1 MIDHA
6 TPHPRRWGHAALIV
20 LATLLV
26 GGVMLL
32 WAWNTLA
39 VDLFQ
44 APEIRFKHVLAFEFA
59 IAALTAL
66 PLVLHRQ
73 FGRDRKIPTP

>member
-1 MIDHA
+1 MIDR
-6 TPHPRRWGHAALIV
+6 TTEHPRRWGHAALIV

-26 GGVMLL
+26 AGVMMM

-44 APEIRFKHVLAFEFA
+44 APDIRFKHVLAFEFA
-59 IAALTAL
+59 IVALTAL
-66 PLVLHRQ
+66 PFVTLRQ
-73 FGRDRKIPTP
+73 LRRAGTVAPS